1 MRIHLGGS
9 SRQSLVAAR
18 AKLDAAVK
26 GATADS
32 AAKLSSELFLAAEVL
47 ASNVPLRRA
56 FADMSR
62 DAASKGTLVKDL
74 FGKTVGSDA
83 VTLLTDVATLRWSS
97 GGDIVYVLEQL
108 AIEAEGTAANIN
120 GELDRVED
128 EIFEISRVIAENFE
142 LRKALVGPGSTVAK
156 STLVSDVLGKKASA
170 STVRLAAAL
179 VTSLRGRSIEAGFA
193 DYLSALANRRNRL
206 IADVRVAAA
215 ITDAQKVR
223 LAQAIEKQVGQPIRV
238 NIQVDPSIIGGVS
251 VKFAD
256 ELVDG
261 SISNRL
267 AGAGRALVGNK
278 TR

>member
-74 FGKTVGSDA
+74 FGKTLGSA
-83 VTLLTDVATLRWSS
+83 ALTLLTDVATLRWSA
-97 GGDIVYVLEQL
+97 GGDIVHVLEQL
-108 AIEAEGTAANIN
+108 AIEAEGSAANIN

-128 EIFEISRVIAENFE
+128 ELFEISRVIAENFE
-142 LRKALVGPGSTVAK
+142 LRKALVGPGTTSAK
-156 STLVSDVLGKKASA
+156 STLVSDVLGKRASE

-206 IADVRVAAA
+206 IANVRVAVA
-215 ITDAQKVR
+215 ITDTQKVR

-238 NIQVDPSIIGGVS
+238 NIQVDPTLIGGVS

-278 TR
+278 

>member
-74 FGKTVGSDA
+74 FGKTLGSA
-83 VTLLTDVATLRWSS
+83 ALTLLTDVATLRWSA
-97 GGDIVYVLEQL
+97 GGDVVYVLEQL

-128 EIFEISRVIAENFE
+128 ELFEISRVIAENFE
-142 LRKALVGPGSTVAK
+142 LRKALVGPGTTSAK
-156 STLVSDVLGKKASA
+156 STLVSDVLGKRASE

-206 IADVRVAAA
+206 IANVRVAVA
-215 ITDAQKVR
+215 ITDTQKVR

-278 TR
+278 

>member
-62 DAASKGTLVKDL
+62 DASSKATLVKDL

-108 AIEAEGTAANIN
+108 AIEAEGSAANIN

-128 EIFEISRVIAENFE
+128 ELFEISRVIAENFE
-142 LRKALVGPGSTVAK
+142 LRKALVGPGTTSAK
-156 STLVSDVLGKKASA
+156 STLVSDVLSKRASA
-170 STVRLAAAL
+170 STVRLAASLA
-179 VTSLRGRSIEAGFA
+179 TSLRGRSIEAGFA

-206 IADVRVAAA
+206 IANVRVAAA
-215 ITDAQKVR
+215 ITETQKAR
-223 LAQAIEKQVGQPIRV
+223 LAQAIEKHVGQPIRV

-267 AGAGRALVGNK
+267 AGAGRALVGK
-278 TR
+278 K

>member
-74 FGKTVGSDA
+74 FGKTLGSA
-83 VTLLTDVATLRWSS
+83 ALTVLTDVATLRWSA
-97 GGDIVYVLEQL
+97 GGDVVYVLEQL

-128 EIFEISRVIAENFE
+128 ELFEISRVIAENFE
-142 LRKALVGPGSTVAK
+142 LRKALVGPGTTSAK
-156 STLVSDVLGKKASA
+156 STLVSDVLGKRASE

-206 IADVRVAAA
+206 IANVRVAAT
-215 ITDAQKVR
+215 ITDTQKVR

-238 NIQVDPSIIGGVS
+238 NIQVDPSILGGVS

-278 TR
+278 

>member
-1 MRIHLGGS
+1 
-9 SRQSLVAAR
+9 VAAR

-74 FGKTVGSDA
+74 FGKTLGSA
-83 VTLLTDVATLRWSS
+83 ALTVLTDVATLRWSA
-97 GGDIVYVLEQL
+97 GGDVVYVLEQL

-128 EIFEISRVIAENFE
+128 ELFEISRVIAENFE
-142 LRKALVGPGSTVAK
+142 LRKALVGPGTTSAK
-156 STLVSDVLGKKASA
+156 STLVSDVLGKRASE

-206 IADVRVAAA
+206 IANVRVAAA
-215 ITDAQKVR
+215 ITDTQKVR

-238 NIQVDPSIIGGVS
+238 NIQVDPSILGGVS

-278 TR
+278 

>member
-62 DAASKGTLVKDL
+62 DAASKETLVKDL
-74 FGKTVGSDA
+74 FGKTLGSA
-83 VTLLTDVATLRWSS
+83 ALTVLTDVATLRWSA
-97 GGDIVYVLEQL
+97 GGDIVHVLEQL
-108 AIEAEGTAANIN
+108 AIEAEGSAANIN
-120 GELDRVED
+120 AELDRVED
-128 EIFEISRVIAENFE
+128 ELFEISRVIAENFE
-142 LRKALVGPGSTVAK
+142 LRKALVGPGTTSAK
-156 STLVSDVLGKKASA
+156 STLVSDVLGKRASE

-206 IADVRVAAA
+206 IANVRVAAT
-215 ITDAQKVR
+215 ITDTQKVR

-238 NIQVDPSIIGGVS
+238 NIQVDPSILGGVS

-278 TR
+278 

>member
-26 GATADS
+26 GATSDS

-62 DAASKGTLVKDL
+62 DAASKETLVKDL
-74 FGKTVGSDA
+74 FGKTLGSA
-83 VTLLTDVATLRWSS
+83 ALTVLTDVATLRWSA
-97 GGDIVYVLEQL
+97 GGDIVHVLEQL

-128 EIFEISRVIAENFE
+128 ELFEISRVIAENFE
-142 LRKALVGPGSTVAK
+142 LRKALVGPGTTSAK
-156 STLVSDVLGKKASA
+156 STLVSDVLGKRASE

-206 IADVRVAAA
+206 IANVRVAAT
-215 ITDAQKVR
+215 ITDTQKVR

-278 TR
+278 

>member
-62 DAASKGTLVKDL
+62 DASSKGTLVKDL
-74 FGKTVGSDA
+74 FGKTLGSA
-83 VTLLTDVATLRWSS
+83 ALTVLTDVATLRWSA

-108 AIEAEGTAANIN
+108 AIEAEGSAANIN
-120 GELDRVED
+120 SELDRVED
-128 EIFEISRVIAENFE
+128 ELFEISRVIAENFE
-142 LRKALVGPGSTVAK
+142 LRKALVGPGSTSAK
-156 STLVSDVLGKKASA
+156 STLVSDVLGKKASE

-206 IADVRVAAA
+206 IANVRVAVA
-215 ITDAQKVR
+215 ITDTQKVR

-238 NIQVDPSIIGGVS
+238 NIQVDPTLIGGVS

-278 TR
+278 

>member
-74 FGKTVGSDA
+74 FGKTLGSA
-83 VTLLTDVATLRWSS
+83 ALTVLNDVATLRWSA
-97 GGDIVYVLEQL
+97 GGDFVYVLEQL

-128 EIFEISRVIAENFE
+128 ELFEISRVIAENFE
-142 LRKALVGPGSTVAK
+142 LRKALVGPGSTSAK
-156 STLVSDVLGKKASA
+156 STLVSDVLGKKASE

-206 IADVRVAAA
+206 IANVRVAVA
-215 ITDAQKVR
+215 ITDTQKVR

-238 NIQVDPSIIGGVS
+238 NIQVDTTIIGGVS

-267 AGAGRALVGNK
+267 AGAGRALV
-278 TR
+278 

>member
-62 DAASKGTLVKDL
+62 DAASKETLVKDL
-74 FGKTVGSDA
+74 FGKTLGSA
-83 VTLLTDVATLRWSS
+83 ALTVLTDVATLRWSA
-97 GGDIVYVLEQL
+97 GGDIVHVLEQL
-108 AIEAEGTAANIN
+108 AIEAEGSAANIN
-120 GELDRVED
+120 AELDRVED
-128 EIFEISRVIAENFE
+128 ELFEISRVIAENFE
-142 LRKALVGPGSTVAK
+142 LRKALVGPGTTSAK
-156 STLVSDVLGKKASA
+156 STLVSDVLGKRASE

-206 IADVRVAAA
+206 IANVRVAAT
-215 ITDAQKVR
+215 ITDTQKVR

-278 TR
+278 

>member
-62 DAASKGTLVKDL
+62 DAASKETLVKDL
-74 FGKTVGSDA
+74 FGKTLGSA
-83 VTLLTDVATLRWSS
+83 ALTVLTDVATLRWSA
-97 GGDIVYVLEQL
+97 GGDIVHVLEQL
-108 AIEAEGTAANIN
+108 AIEAEGSAANIN

-128 EIFEISRVIAENFE
+128 ELFEISRVIAENFE
-142 LRKALVGPGSTVAK
+142 LRKALVGPGTTSAK
-156 STLVSDVLGKKASA
+156 STLVSDVLGKRASE

-206 IADVRVAAA
+206 IANVRVAIA
-215 ITDAQKVR
+215 ITDTQKVR

-238 NIQVDPSIIGGVS
+238 NIQVDPSILGGVS

-278 TR
+278 

>member
-62 DAASKGTLVKDL
+62 DAASKETLVKDL
-74 FGKTVGSDA
+74 FGKTLGSA
-83 VTLLTDVATLRWSS
+83 ALTLLTDVATLRWSA

-128 EIFEISRVIAENFE
+128 ELFEISRVIAENFE
-142 LRKALVGPGSTVAK
+142 LRKALVGPGTTSAK
-156 STLVSDVLGKKASA
+156 STLVSDVLGKRASE

-206 IADVRVAAA
+206 IANVRVAVA
-215 ITDAQKVR
+215 ITDTQKVR

-238 NIQVDPSIIGGVS
+238 NIQVDPSILGGVS

-278 TR
+278 

>member
-62 DAASKGTLVKDL
+62 DAASKETLVKDL
-74 FGKTVGSDA
+74 FGKTLGSA
-83 VTLLTDVATLRWSS
+83 ALTVLTDVATLRWSA
-97 GGDIVYVLEQL
+97 GGDIVHVLEQL
-108 AIEAEGTAANIN
+108 AIEAEGSAATIN

-128 EIFEISRVIAENFE
+128 ELFEISRVIAENFE
-142 LRKALVGPGSTVAK
+142 LRKALVGPGTTSAK
-156 STLVSDVLGKKASA
+156 STLVSDVLGKKASE

-206 IADVRVAAA
+206 IANVRVAAT
-215 ITDAQKVR
+215 ITDTQKVR
-223 LAQAIEKQVGQPIRV
+223 LAQAIEEQVGQPIRV

-278 TR
+278 

>member
-74 FGKTVGSDA
+74 FGKTLGSA
-83 VTLLTDVATLRWSS
+83 ALTVLTDVATLRWSA

-128 EIFEISRVIAENFE
+128 ELFEISRVIAENFE
-142 LRKALVGPGSTVAK
+142 LRKALVGPGTTSAK
-156 STLVSDVLGKKASA
+156 STLVSDVLGKKASE

-206 IADVRVAAA
+206 IANVRVAAA
-215 ITDAQKVR
+215 ITDTQKVR

-238 NIQVDPSIIGGVS
+238 NIQVDPSILGGVS

-278 TR
+278 

>member
-74 FGKTVGSDA
+74 FGKTLGSA
-83 VTLLTDVATLRWSS
+83 ALTVLTDVATLRWSA

-108 AIEAEGTAANIN
+108 AIEAEGSAANIN
-120 GELDRVED
+120 SELDRVED
-128 EIFEISRVIAENFE
+128 ELFEISRVIAENFE
-142 LRKALVGPGSTVAK
+142 LRKALVGPGSTSAK
-156 STLVSDVLGKKASA
+156 SRLVSDVLGKRASE

-206 IADVRVAAA
+206 IANVRVAVA
-215 ITDAQKVR
+215 ITDTQKVR

-238 NIQVDPSIIGGVS
+238 NIQVDPTLIGGVS

-278 TR
+278 

>member
-62 DAASKGTLVKDL
+62 DASSKGTLVKDL
-74 FGKTVGSDA
+74 FGKTLGSA
-83 VTLLTDVATLRWSS
+83 ALTVLTDVATLRWSA
-97 GGDIVYVLEQL
+97 GGDIVHVLEQL
-108 AIEAEGTAANIN
+108 AIEAEGSAANIN

-128 EIFEISRVIAENFE
+128 ELFEISRVIAENFE
-142 LRKALVGPGSTVAK
+142 LRKALVGPGSTSAK
-156 STLVSDVLGKKASA
+156 STLVSDVLGKRASE

-206 IADVRVAAA
+206 IANVRVAVA
-215 ITDAQKVR
+215 ITDTQKVR

-238 NIQVDPSIIGGVS
+238 NIQVDPTLIGGVS

-278 TR
+278 

>member
-62 DAASKGTLVKDL
+62 DAASKETLVKDL
-74 FGKTVGSDA
+74 FGKTLGSA
-83 VTLLTDVATLRWSS
+83 ALTVLTDVATLRWSA
-97 GGDIVYVLEQL
+97 GGDVVYVLEQL

-128 EIFEISRVIAENFE
+128 ELFEISRVIAENFE
-142 LRKALVGPGSTVAK
+142 LRKALVGPGTTSAK
-156 STLVSDVLGKKASA
+156 STLVSDVLGKRASE

-206 IADVRVAAA
+206 IANVRVAAA
-215 ITDAQKVR
+215 ITDTQKVR

-238 NIQVDPSIIGGVS
+238 NIQVDPSILGGVS

-267 AGAGRALVGNK
+267 AGAGRALAGNK
-278 TR
+278 

>member
-62 DAASKGTLVKDL
+62 DAASKETLVKDL
-74 FGKTVGSDA
+74 FGKTLGSA
-83 VTLLTDVATLRWSS
+83 ALTVLTDVATLRWSA
-97 GGDIVYVLEQL
+97 GGDIVHVLEQL
-108 AIEAEGTAANIN
+108 AIEAEGTAANLN

-128 EIFEISRVIAENFE
+128 ELFEISRVIAENFE
-142 LRKALVGPGSTVAK
+142 LRKALVGPGTTSAK
-156 STLVSDVLGKKASA
+156 STLVSDVLGKRASE

-206 IADVRVAAA
+206 IANVRVAAT
-215 ITDAQKVR
+215 ITDTQKVR

-238 NIQVDPSIIGGVS
+238 NIQVDPTLIGGVS

-278 TR
+278 